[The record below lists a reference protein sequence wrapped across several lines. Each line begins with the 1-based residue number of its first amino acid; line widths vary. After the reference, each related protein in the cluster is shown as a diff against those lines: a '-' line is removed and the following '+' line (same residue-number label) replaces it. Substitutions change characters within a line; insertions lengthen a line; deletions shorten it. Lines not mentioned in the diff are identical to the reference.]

1 MNLARPCPA
10 DNTESR
16 PMSEYQYYE
25 FVATDRP
32 LDDRQLDELRSLSTR
47 AVITRTSF
55 VNEYHWGNFRGD
67 PLVLMERYFDAFLYL
82 ANWGTR
88 EVMIRVPAR
97 LLTLDTAQ
105 QYLVGDAVSARLGGD
120 QVILCMT
127 SEDDA
132 GDWEQGCEG
141 WLSSIIP
148 ARAELAAGDLR
159 ALYLAWLLSAQTELD
174 DDEIEPPVPPGLG
187 TLTGPLQSLA
197 DFLRID
203 KDLIAVAATASDQS
217 PGQLS
222 SDTDLTAWI
231 ESIPTAEKNALLLS
245 VVRDDDRHLRA
256 QLLRRFHDTGS
267 TRSSVGE
274 RTVGQLLATAAARRE
289 ARELHA
295 EQARAEQAAR
305 RQQQAA
311 IAREKYLESL
321 APQEDDV
328 WHRVSTLIDTKKP
341 REYDTAVQ
349 LLQDLRDLAERRRH
363 SDAFEQRL
371 TQLRL
376 QHQRKP
382 SLLQRFDRAGLPA
395 TSVSPTG

>member
-1 MNLARPCPA
+1 
-10 DNTESR
+10 
-16 PMSEYQYYE
+16 MSEYQYYE

-88 EVMIRVPAR
+88 EVMIRVPAS
-97 LLTLDTAQ
+97 LLTLDAAQ
-105 QYLVGDAVSARLGGD
+105 QYLVRDAVTARLGGD

-132 GDWEQGCEG
+132 GDWEQGGEG

-148 ARAELAAGDLR
+148 ARAELAAGEPSTLPGCSPLR
-159 ALYLAWLLSAQTELD
+159 PSSTTTRSNHRCR
-174 DDEIEPPVPPGLG
+174 LG
-187 TLTGPLQSLA
+187 S
-197 DFLRID
+197 
-203 KDLIAVAATASDQS
+203 
-217 PGQLS
+217 
-222 SDTDLTAWI
+222 AWI
-231 ESIPTAEKNALLLS
+231 ESIPTAEKNALVLS

-267 TRSSVGE
+267 ARSSVGS

-289 ARELHA
+289 VRELQA
-295 EQARAEQAAR
+295 DRARAEQSAR

-311 IAREKYLESL
+311 IAREKYLDAL

-349 LLQDLRDLAERRRH
+349 LLQDLRDLAEQGRH

-395 TSVSPTG
+395 GSALTVADV

>member
-1 MNLARPCPA
+1 
-10 DNTESR
+10 
-16 PMSEYQYYE
+16 
-25 FVATDRP
+25 
-32 LDDRQLDELRSLSTR
+32 
-47 AVITRTSF
+47 
-55 VNEYHWGNFRGD
+55 
-67 PLVLMERYFDAFLYL
+67 MERYFDAFLYL

-97 LLTLDTAQ
+97 LLTLNTAQ
-105 QYLVGDAVSARLGGD
+105 QYLVGDAASARLRGD

-132 GDWEQGCEG
+132 GDWEQGGEG

-174 DDEIEPPVPPGLG
+174 DDELEPPVPPGLG

-217 PGQLS
+217 PGKIS
-222 SDTDLTAWI
+222 TDTDLADWI
-231 ESIPTAEKNALLLS
+231 ESIPTAEKNALLLG

-256 QLLRRFHDTGS
+256 ELLRRFHDTGS

-274 RTVGQLLATAAARRE
+274 RTVRDLLAAADARRE

-311 IAREKYLESL
+311 IARENYLESL
-321 APQEDDV
+321 APQEEEV
-328 WHRVSTLIDTKKP
+328 WQRVSTLIDTKKP
-341 REYDTAVQ
+341 RDYDIAVR

-371 TQLRL
+371 MQLRVE
-376 QHQRKP
+376 HRRKP
-382 SLLQRFDRAGLPA
+382 SLLQRFDQAGLPA
-395 TSVSPTG
+395 GSVSRTG

>member
-1 MNLARPCPA
+1 V
-10 DNTESR
+10 
-16 PMSEYQYYE
+16 SEYQYYE
-25 FVATDRP
+25 FVAIDCP

-55 VNEYHWGNFRGD
+55 INEYHWGGFRGN
-67 PLVLMERYFDAFLYL
+67 PQVLMERYFDAFLYL

-88 EVMIRVPAR
+88 EVMIRLPAR
-97 LLTLDTAQ
+97 LLTLETAQ

-120 QVILCMT
+120 QVILRMT
-127 SEDDA
+127 SEDEA
-132 GDWEQGCEG
+132 GDWEQGGEG

-159 ALYLAWLLSAQTELD
+159 ALYLAWLLSAQTALD
-174 DDEIEPPVPPGLG
+174 DDELEPPVPPGLG
-187 TLTGPLQSLA
+187 TLAGPLQSLA

-203 KDLIAVAATASDQS
+203 KDLIAVAASASDHS
-217 PGQLS
+217 PGKIG
-222 SDTDLTAWI
+222 SDPDLADWI

-256 QLLRRFHDTGS
+256 ELLSRFHDTGS
-267 TRSSVGE
+267 TRSNVGE
-274 RTVGQLLATAAARRE
+274 RTVGELLAAADARRE

-321 APQEDDV
+321 APQEDEV
-328 WHRVSTLIDTKKP
+328 WQRVSTLIDAKKP

-371 TQLRL
+371 TRLRL
-376 QHQRKP
+376 QTSASPVFSNASTEPGFQGKLFH
-382 SLLQRFDRAGLPA
+382 GPA
-395 TSVSPTG
+395 DGCDLAVCVARHDVP